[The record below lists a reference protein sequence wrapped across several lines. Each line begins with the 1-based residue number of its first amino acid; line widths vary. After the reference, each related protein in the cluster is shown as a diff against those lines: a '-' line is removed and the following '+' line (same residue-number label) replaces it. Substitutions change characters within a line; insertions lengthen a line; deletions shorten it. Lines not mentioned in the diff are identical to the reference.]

1 MEYKVVTS
9 DKVRLDKYLTSIIDE
24 SRSSIIKRIK
34 DEKVLVNGKA
44 AKSSL
49 VLKNVDVI
57 ELLPYEEPSM
67 DVVPT
72 KMDLDIVYEDDYLM
86 VINKPSGLTVHPGAG
101 NYQNTLVNGLMY
113 YTKNLSDASGSE
125 RLGIVHRIDKDT
137 SGLMIVCKDNK
148 VHELLAEGFKN
159 KTIKRDYLALLVGEF
174 PHASAT
180 INAPIGRDPNNRKMY
195 TVTDQN
201 SKDAITE
208 MFVVKR
214 YVGYTLV
221 RCSLKTGRTHQ
232 IRVHMKYIGYPL
244 YNDPVYN
251 NKNATSFGQ
260 FLHSC
265 HLEFNHPVTH
275 EFLSFD
281 APLPSE
287 FQSFIDNLEEITKI

>member
-1 MEYKVVTS
+1 MSLAIYDVLREAEG
-9 DKVRLDKYLTSIIDE
+9 DE
-24 SRSSIIKRIK
+24 NQNAAPAN
-34 DEKVLVNGKA
+34 DAPAGGDQNQNQTGGDNDNTKA
-44 AKSSL
+44 DGGDDDF
-49 VLKNVDVI
+49 N
-57 ELLPYEEPSM
+57 M
-67 DVVPT
+67 DVS
-72 KMDLDIVYEDDYLM
+72 LDDTDTEGGGDNATPADDT
-86 VINKPSGLTVHPGAG
+86 G
-101 NYQNTLVNGLMY
+101 
-113 YTKNLSDASGSE
+113 D
-125 RLGIVHRIDKDT
+125 ID
-137 SGLMIVCKDNK
+137 
-148 VHELLAEGFKN
+148 
-159 KTIKRDYLALLVGEF
+159 
-174 PHASAT
+174 
-180 INAPIGRDPNNRKMY
+180 APIGRDPNNRKIY

-221 RCSLKTGRTHQ
+221 KCSLKTGRTHQ

-281 APLPSE
+281 APLPNE

>member
-1 MEYKVVTS
+1 MVGT
-9 DKVRLDKYLTSIIDE
+9 TSIPG
-24 SRSSIIKRIK
+24 SSYGSNSITSSFFKTK
-34 DEKVLVNGKA
+34 DD
-44 AKSSL
+44 
-49 VLKNVDVI
+49 DVI
-57 ELLPYEEPSM
+57 ELLPYEEPGM

-113 YTKNLSDASGSE
+113 YTNNLSDASGTD

-208 MFVVKR
+208 MVVVKR
-214 YVGYTLV
+214 YIGYTLV

-244 YNDPVYN
+244 YNDPVYT
-251 NKNATSFGQ
+251 NKNASDFGQ

-281 APLPSE
+281 APLPE
-287 FQSFIDNLEEITKI
+287 AFQSFIDGLEEITKL